1 MRQVW
6 LVTNPASGS
15 VTEATRDAVAAA
27 LERHARI
34 VGRTAFPEE
43 PLPDAARLDAA
54 GADTLAVL
62 AGDGT
67 INAAACKYAGWTGAL
82 LILPG
87 GTMNLLA
94 RALHQSTDAP
104 AIVETAAKECGTVA
118 LPFVSAGGHCG
129 YVGLIIGP
137 ATSWNRAREQLR
149 HGQLRALARSIGRA
163 WKRTMAR
170 RIRLEGVPGRAQA
183 VFVRPHNEALAID
196 AIEAAD
202 WRAILQLGWGWV
214 TGEWM
219 DARAVTSVSRDAVRV
234 LGDRAVGA
242 LVDGEP
248 TTLPPGTV
256 IGLGR
261 SREMFLATNPRIET
275 SEDA

>member
-15 VTEATRDAVAAA
+15 VTEATRGAVAAA

-34 VGRTAFPEE
+34 VGRTGFPAE
-43 PLPDAARLDAA
+43 PLPDADQLDTA
-54 GADTLAVL
+54 GADTLVVL

-67 INAAACKYAGWTGAL
+67 INAAACKYASWTGAL

-104 AIVETAAKECGTVA
+104 AIVEAAAQGYGTVA
-118 LPFVSAGGHCG
+118 LPYVSAAGHCA

-149 HGQLRALARSIGRA
+149 AGHLRALARSIARA
-163 WKRTMAR
+163 WRWTMAR

-183 VFVRPHNEALAID
+183 VFVTPHDDALAVD

-202 WRAILQLGWGWV
+202 ARAILQLGWGWV
-214 TGEWM
+214 TGAWM
-219 DARAVTSVSRDAVRV
+219 DARAVTSVRRASVRV
-234 LGDRAVGA
+234 LGRRAVGA

-248 TTLPPGTV
+248 HTLAPGTE
-256 IGLGR
+256 IGVGR